1 VASASTEVDEIRR
14 QMAQIRRELHEDVRE
29 VVATAEAVTDWRR
42 FIRMYPWPAL
52 GAAAAVGYLI
62 VPKRRRSVPRDVARQ
77 TDIERVREAVEES
90 RAAERGREKTRKG
103 LLAGALAL
111 IGPVVVRAAQGYAV
125 RHLEHWISQMQMDQ
139 MAAGPAHGPSPSSSG
154 PGWPGGPGR
163 PGGSG
168 RPGESGRPTGPGRP
182 AGPAG
187 Y

>member
-1 VASASTEVDEIRR
+1 VAITSTVAEVDEIRR

-42 FIRMYPWPAL
+42 FIRTYPWPAL
-52 GAAAAVGYLI
+52 GAAAAIGFLI
-62 VPKRRRSVPRDVARQ
+62 VPKRRRSMPHDIARR
-77 TDIERVREAVEES
+77 TDIERVREAVAES
-90 RAAERGREKTRKG
+90 REAEQGREKTRKG

-125 RHLEHWISQMQMDQ
+125 RHLEHWISQMQLDQ
-139 MAAGPAHGPSPSSSG
+139 MAIGPVHGPSPSPGG

-168 RPGESGRPTGPGRP
+168 RPTGPGRP